1 VKHASFAGRPAVS
14 LVAFRI
20 ALILAVALAAIESAR
35 I

>member
-1 VKHASFAGRPAVS
+1 VKHLSFVGVPAVS
-14 LVAFRI
+14 VVAFRI